1 MINSRQIVEI
11 IKEEINKTET
21 ALVKQALNKI
31 VDRIEIL
38 EDLELNNMYQEYIN
52 KEKKEDQEREESVKR
67 VRNEWDNIFSK

>member
-21 ALVKQALNKI
+21 GLVKQALNKI

>member
-21 ALVKQALNKI
+21 GLVKQALNKI

-38 EDLELNNMYQEYIN
+38 EDLELNSMYQEYFN
-52 KEKKEDQEREESVKR
+52 KEKKEDQEREESVQR

>member
-21 ALVKQALNKI
+21 ALVKQALNKV

-52 KEKKEDQEREESVKR
+52 KEKKEDQEREESVQR